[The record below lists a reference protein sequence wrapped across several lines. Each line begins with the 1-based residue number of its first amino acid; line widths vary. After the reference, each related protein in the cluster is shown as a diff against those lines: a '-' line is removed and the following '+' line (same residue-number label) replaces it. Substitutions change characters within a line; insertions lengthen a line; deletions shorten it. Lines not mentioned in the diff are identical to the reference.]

1 MDPVSET
8 QNKKIIEDTASVSAS
23 CVSSHVSFYENK
35 IGSSVYYTI
44 SHIL

>member
-35 IGSSVYYTI
+35 IASSVYYTI